1 MEGVKFSYGKEL
13 ILNGVGFKLEMGE
26 ILGILGPNGS
36 GKTTLLKCINKILEP
51 SQGRILLDSEN
62 VLKMHARSVAKI
74 MGYVPQNAVNEFS
87 TPTVYEV
94 VMMGRR
100 PHTVGWQSSDTDDRI
115 VWESLSELGVEGL
128 ASRMFNRLSSGQ
140 TQRVLLAR
148 ALAQEADI
156 LLLDEPTS
164 NLDVRYQLEVMDTI
178 LRLTKEKGVGVCT
191 ILHDIDV
198 AMKYCDKVIIL
209 NDGLVIAA
217 GDTQEVLTPSN
228 IKKVYG
234 IDVIVD
240 DNYGRPRV
248 IIL

>member
-1 MEGVKFSYGKEL
+1 MITYSKLEMEGVKFSYGKEL

-62 VLKMHARSVAKI
+62 VLKMHARSIARI

-156 LLLDEPTS
+156 LLLDEPTAGMPP
-164 NLDVRYQLEVMDTI
+164 DEVLRITALIRRVANGRTI
-178 LRLTKEKGVGVCT
+178 LMVEHNLAVVSSLSDQITVMARGSVLAEGSYE
-191 ILHDIDV
+191 DV
-198 AMKYCDKVIIL
+198 AREASVVEAYF
-209 NDGLVIAA
+209 GS
-217 GDTQEVLTPSN
+217 SN
-228 IKKVYG
+228 A
-234 IDVIVD
+234 
-240 DNYGRPRV
+240 R
-248 IIL
+248 